1 MPWLTASRTGRAL
14 EEKQM
19 AFVSVFGAMP
29 NGTGWFLFRDRTTS
43 SQLQF
48 SMGING
54 SLWLEGTQLDVGGTI
69 TDASV
74 FVNNW
79 NSFTIS
85 NLAADGTSVVQT
97 AQQGDLHDVLAGLLR
112 GNDWLVGS
120 LYSDTLIGFDG
131 NDTLEGD
138 VGVDTLIG
146 GSGNDTYRMY
156 DVVDRVIEAA
166 GPAGGFDVVYASVS
180 GYTLAAG
187 VERLVL
193 VDGAY
198 YAYGNAGASLVTLNS
213 DGGRFE
219 ARGGAD
225 TVQGGAGFDDIFG
238 DAGADRMKGAGGL
251 DMLYGGEG
259 NDTLLGGTEDDELT
273 GGAGRDVLVG
283 GAGNDHF
290 WYQDASDSGP
300 DARTRDVIEDF
311 NARRDAHD
319 VIDLSGLVPDFR
331 EFEFKGTGSFDADAT
346 YQIRYEYHAGKD
358 ESVVLISLDR
368 DGDAEMTIALHGV
381 RALDI
386 YDFWS

>member
-1 MPWLTASRTGRAL
+1 
-14 EEKQM
+14 M
-19 AFVSVFGAMP
+19 AFVSVYGAVP
-29 NGTGWFLFRDRTTS
+29 DGIGWLLSPDRTMS
-43 SQLQF
+43 SQVHF
-48 SMGING
+48 STDHAGRF
-54 SLWLEGTQLDVGGTI
+54 WLDGTQLDVGGTI
-69 TDASV
+69 TGASM
-74 FVNNW
+74 FLNNW
-79 NSFTIS
+79 TSFTIS
-85 NLAADGTSVVQT
+85 NLAVDGMSVVQT
-97 AQQGDLHDVLAGLLR
+97 AQQGDLHDVLELLLR

-120 LYSDTLIGFDG
+120 LSSDTLHGFDG

-166 GPAGGFDVVYASVS
+166 GPAGGIDVVYAAVS

-193 VDGAY
+193 VEGAY
-198 YAYGNAGASLVTLNS
+198 YAYGNGEASLVTLNS

-238 DAGADRMKGAGGL
+238 GAGADRLNGAGGL

-259 NDTLLGGTEDDELT
+259 NDTLLGGAEGDELT
-273 GGAGRDVLVG
+273 GGAGRDALVG
-283 GAGNDHF
+283 GAGNDRF
-290 WYQDASDSGP
+290 WYGQASDSGP

-311 NARRDAHD
+311 NARRGAND

-331 EFEFKGTGSFDADAT
+331 VFEFKGTGSFDADAT
-346 YQIRYEYHAGKD
+346 YQIRYEYHAGKG
-358 ESVVLISLDR
+358 ESVVQISLDR
-368 DGDAEMTIALHGV
+368 DADAEMSIALSGV
-381 RALDI
+381 RALDMN
-386 YDFWS
+386 DFWS